1 MLIVVWFEKSF
12 PLYNNKVVFDVTGL
26 LGTTV
31 RPGGSGANGLIRV
44 LTHHDLRLVRYN
56 SIKYALAYGTCVLSI
71 EQTGSSFRLL
81 QTYQEH

>member
-26 LGTTV
+26 RGTTV

-44 LTHHDLRLVRYN
+44 LTRHDLGLVRYN
-56 SIKYALAYGTCVLSI
+56 SIKHALAYGTCVVSI
-71 EQTGSSFRLL
+71 EQTGNRHVSLNL
-81 QTYQEH
+81 